1 MEQYKL
7 VNLNDPNVG
16 EVLESNTEFEAALEA
31 LEKLGWGLSK
41 RDVPIY
47 DDDDDSDEDEDSFLE
62 DNLGHYEIFE

>member
-47 DDDDDSDEDEDSFLE
+47 DDSDEDEDSFLE
-62 DNLGHYEIFE
+62 DNLGHYEILE